1 MLGPETAGADQQD
14 KRPYPQAQVA
24 PIL

>member
-1 MLGPETAGADQQD
+1 MLGPETAGPDQQD